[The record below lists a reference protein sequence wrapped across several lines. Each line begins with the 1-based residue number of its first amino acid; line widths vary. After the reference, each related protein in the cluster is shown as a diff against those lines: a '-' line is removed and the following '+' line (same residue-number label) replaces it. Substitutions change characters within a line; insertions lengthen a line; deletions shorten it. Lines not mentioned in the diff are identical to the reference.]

1 MYAKCNSFLLKNV
14 MNVSLDGI
22 AVNKCVSSYEIDF
35 DVNVTRDTPSIKM
48 DDIATVHSDF

>member
-22 AVNKCVSSYEIDF
+22 AVSKRVSSYEIDF